1 MFSLDSTRFFTRTV
15 PLRKPQKKIRL
26 PLPRHS
32 EIYVSRAKPVYNINS
47 DSPSLF
53 EMISMSEVRKCK
65 TLIEGE
71 FLQLIPYWYQE
82 TLGFLYLDFTVY
94 HNFTLAYYYR
104 RLLLVAMGASLLLF
118 IIYAA
123 LFHNY
128 ILLFLPVGAE
138 FQQIEDAIASSI
150 PVSTRSTSTVV
161 PTAQPKP
168 NFDLSIA
175 QDIETMQVRRI
186 NSIIGN
192 LKSPSSI
199 PSWWVLRNWVLKN
212 TNLQ

>member
-1 MFSLDSTRFFTRTV
+1 
-15 PLRKPQKKIRL
+15 
-26 PLPRHS
+26 
-32 EIYVSRAKPVYNINS
+32 
-47 DSPSLF
+47 
-53 EMISMSEVRKCK
+53 MSEVRKWQNFI
-65 TLIEGE
+65 LGSLEGE
-71 FLQLIPYWYQE
+71 FLQEP
-82 TLGFLYLDFTVY
+82 GFPSFVYLDSTVY
-94 HNFTLAYYYR
+94 PNFTLALFYR
-104 RLLLVAMGASLLLF
+104 RLLVVAMGASLLF
-118 IIYAA
+118 IIYAT

-199 PSWWVLRNWVLKN
+199 PSW
-212 TNLQ
+212 